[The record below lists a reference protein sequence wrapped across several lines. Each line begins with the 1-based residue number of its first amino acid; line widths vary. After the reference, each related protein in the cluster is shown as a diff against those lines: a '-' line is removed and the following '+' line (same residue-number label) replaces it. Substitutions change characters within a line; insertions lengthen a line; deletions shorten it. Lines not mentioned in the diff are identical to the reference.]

1 MNLQFNGKEL
11 AAIVKLALSM
21 IMADGRVDEK
31 EKVALTLEM
40 VRLGVKQEQL
50 VGLIAVA
57 QAMDATEIIPII
69 SNLASDEKK
78 YVAAFLG
85 TLMAVDGDIDD
96 AEKKL
101 WQLTSTLCNL
111 PTMSIMQ
118 SVQIMSEL

>member
-118 SVQIMSEL
+118 AVQIMSEL